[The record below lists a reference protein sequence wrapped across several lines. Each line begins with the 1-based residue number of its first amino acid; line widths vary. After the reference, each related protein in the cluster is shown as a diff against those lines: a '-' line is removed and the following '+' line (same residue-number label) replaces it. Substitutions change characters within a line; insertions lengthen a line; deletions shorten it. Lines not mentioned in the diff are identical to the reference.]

1 MAFEPYVRRF
11 WPQLLIGWTR
21 LLSGRVRDPL
31 VGRDI
36 LVGVAGGTV
45 GAMLIASR
53 ELIPHLARLPMP
65 TPQLPPATILLGM
78 RYAIDAALEVLNRAI
93 FNALQIV
100 CIVAFLKMLLRQ
112 TWIVVAVGVVL
123 ILPIAMSGTFAGEQL
138 ALELGIAL
146 GGIALVLTVLL
157 RFGLLALVVTFYT
170 FLTMELFPLTID
182 FSRPY
187 AGRGDGGH
195 SFDRRCRGV
204 WVLRLAGR
212 RAAVWPGDSRR
223 GRRLMAQEP
232 RHQPP
237 SPTPSDF
244 RRHGHALVDWI
255 ADYFERLE
263 TYPVLARVKPGDI
276 TRALPDHAPEDA
288 NRSTPSWPTSNGS
301 WYRASHNG
309 TTRGSSPTSRLPA
322 ARPALSPSS
331 CRRR

>member
-1 MAFEPYVRRF
+1 VRRF

-36 LVGVAGGTV
+36 LVGVAAGTV

-78 RYAIDAALEVLNRAI
+78 RYAIDAALEVVNRAI

-100 CIVAFLKMLLRQ
+100 CIIAFLKMLLRR
-112 TWIVVAVGVVL
+112 TWVVVAVSVVL

-138 ALELGIAL
+138 ALELGISL
-146 GGIALVLTVLL
+146 GGIALVLSVLL

-187 AGRGDGGH
+187 AGAAMIVILSIAAVAAYGFYASRGDEPLFGRAILDGDATGDGG
-195 SFDRRCRGV
+195 
-204 WVLRLAGR
+204 
-212 RAAVWPGDSRR
+212 
-223 GRRLMAQEP
+223 
-232 RHQPP
+232 
-237 SPTPSDF
+237 
-244 RRHGHALVDWI
+244 
-255 ADYFERLE
+255 
-263 TYPVLARVKPGDI
+263 
-276 TRALPDHAPEDA
+276 
-288 NRSTPSWPTSNGS
+288 
-301 WYRASHNG
+301 
-309 TTRGSSPTSRLPA
+309 
-322 ARPALSPSS
+322 
-331 CRRR
+331 